1 MPSTPVPIFGGGR
14 LGVARAPIGE
24 QEAEVGAVHE
34 SVPIEIR
41 LRGWRDGAPFAEE
54 HAEIAAVDDVIY
66 VDVTDAAIVAGLA
79 AVGDVVGV
87 RVGEGAVEDLAVV
100 DDVVVVAVVGPFD
113 QQDSRNIG
121 LVAAVP
127 HGESSIPVRQ
137 HLLILI
143 KIIHALAH

>member
-1 MPSTPVPIFGGGR
+1 MPSTTVPIFGGGR

-87 RVGEGAVEDLAVV
+87 RVGEGTGKDLAVV
-100 DDVVVVAVVGPFD
+100 DDAIGVAVGGPFENRSAD
-113 QQDSRNIG
+113 IG
-121 LVAAVP
+121 FPIVDIVP
-127 HGESSIPVRQ
+127 QIRE
-137 HLLILI
+137 
-143 KIIHALAH
+143 